1 MQKIALTGNIASGKS
16 LVQKYMEKSG
26 LAVIDADD
34 ICHELLEKDENTIS
48 EIKKA
53 FTGHDITDN
62 NGELSRKKISNL
74 VFSNP
79 KLKKTLEEIIHPK
92 VREEIEGYI
101 ENQKGKRL
109 VVVAIPLLFESG
121 FDAYFDKII
130 FISAGEDIRL
140 ARLMKSNALSREAA
154 LRILSS
160 QRSEEEKIPHC
171 DFVIYN
177 NNSQEELYSQVDAV
191 LSEITC

>member
-26 LAVIDADD
+26 LAIIDADD

-62 NGELSRKKISNL
+62 NGKLSRKKISNL
-74 VFSNP
+74 VFSNT

-101 ENQKGKRL
+101 KNQKGKRL

-121 FDAYFDKII
+121 FDVYFDKII

-140 ARLMKSNALSREAA
+140 ARLMKRNALSREAA

-191 LSEITC
+191 LSEIMC